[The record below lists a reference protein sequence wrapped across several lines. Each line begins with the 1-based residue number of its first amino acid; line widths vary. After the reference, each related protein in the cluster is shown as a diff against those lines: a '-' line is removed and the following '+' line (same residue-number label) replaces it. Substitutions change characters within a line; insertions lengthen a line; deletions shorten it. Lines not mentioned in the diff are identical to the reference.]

1 MPATGLT
8 VPAPRTSAVRTP
20 TVWTAVIPVI
30 AGATGPSIP
39 VWTAVIAAPSRLTT
53 GSWPPARAM
62 ILLPA
67 RTLRLLLRSLR
78 TRRLTLLRRPALRPA
93 LPAAAAMLSFM
104 LATTRMLAATVLI
117 LRQGRHRCR

>member
-1 MPATGLT
+1 M
-8 VPAPRTSAVRTP
+8 
-20 TVWTAVIPVI
+20 IPVI

-39 VWTAVIAAPSRLTT
+39 AWTAVIAGPSRLTT

-67 RTLRLLLRSLR
+67 RTRRLLLRSLR
-78 TRRLTLLRRPALRPA
+78 TRRLTLLRGPTLRPA
-93 LPAAAAMLSFM
+93 LPAAAMLSFM